1 MSFHK
6 QIDPAMAHAVPTDA
20 APLPSR
26 IEIVELPSANNVA
39 GLFAKIAAAFAAVWP
54 QSGLTSRLPSID
66 TLPNHLRQ
74 DIGIGPVSGGYG
86 GRGYY

>member
-6 QIDPAMAHAVPTDA
+6 QIDPAMAHAVTTDA
-20 APLPSR
+20 ALMPKR
-26 IEIVELPSANNVA
+26 IEIVEIP
-39 GLFAKIAAAFAAVWP
+39 GTRIFAKIAAALAAVRAQFG
-54 QSGLTSRLPSID
+54 QSNRLTAIN

-74 DIGIGPVSGGYG
+74 DIGLGPLGGGYQ